1 MRKNETTEQAVKR
14 LVKLCGKAADAL
26 YEKIPGYDQAAVS
39 ELDKISRA
47 VNDLAVLALQAERRW
62 R

>member
-14 LVKLCGKAADAL
+14 LVKKCGKAADAL
-26 YEKIPGYDQAAVS
+26 YGKIHGYDQSAVA

-47 VNDLAVLALQAERRW
+47 VNDLAVLALQAERRAE
-62 R
+62 

>member
-14 LVKLCGKAADAL
+14 LVRKCGRAMNSVYAKLTLCDKATIA
-26 YEKIPGYDQAAVS
+26 

-47 VNDLAVLALQAERRW
+47 VNDLAVLALQSERRAE
-62 R
+62 

>member
-14 LVKLCGKAADAL
+14 LVKKCGKSMDAL
-26 YEKIPGYDQAAVS
+26 YAKLTVCDKATVS

-47 VNDLAVLALQAERRW
+47 VNDLAVLALQAERRT
-62 R
+62 